1 MNHRGLRYTDGAT
14 HMFICPCSPPDY
26 SNDQEVTT
34 MMMESKSTAF
44 ELWLREYGSH
54 LEQLARADNV
64 SGPEQDLSRGVPASA
79 RNLNDP
85 AHHEQ

>member
-1 MNHRGLRYTDGAT
+1 
-14 HMFICPCSPPDY
+14 
-26 SNDQEVTT
+26 
-34 MMMESKSTAF
+34 MMMEGKRTAF

-79 RNLNDP
+79 HNLNDP